1 MASKYIEGLWCNAAN
16 TKFGKRLFLNGD
28 DSVLDQLASLPRNE
42 KGQWTIVISP
52 SQKDPNKLYAAPL
65 EQQSRQG
72 GYSGGSRQG
81 GSGQSRGGYSDRTQP
96 RQNQGTTDDLPF

>member
-1 MASKYIEGLWCNAAN
+1 MASKYIEGLWCNTAN

-28 DSVLDQLASLPRNE
+28 DSVLDQLANLPRNE

-52 SQKDPNKLYAAPL
+52 SQKDPSKLYAAPL
-65 EQQSRQG
+65 EQQKQG
-72 GYSGGSRQG
+72 GYSGRSQQG

-96 RQNQGTTDDLPF
+96 RKQQDDGALPF